1 MNTKIEQKLFKD
13 VTIEIEAKNI
23 KDMANGLRDIG
34 RFVNIKGS
42 TKMKIIDISKFKK
55 GGK

>member
-23 KDMANGLRDIG
+23 KDMANSLRDIG
-34 RFVNIKGS
+34 RFVNMS
-42 TKMKIIDISKFKK
+42 TRMKIIDISKFKTD
-55 GGK
+55 